1 MLKCYYSIYIL
12 NSKEKNKRKE
22 KQHRLYNYSMELFLE
37 LEQDIEMPPAS
48 DEMGGTY
55 ILDYEVCYEIE

>member
-1 MLKCYYSIYIL
+1 
-12 NSKEKNKRKE
+12 
-22 KQHRLYNYSMELFLE
+22 MELFLE